1 MTKLISQC
9 PSCQGTLEIS
19 SLKCPDCGMELKSTF
34 ELSLFDKLSGE
45 QYNFLLSFLRC
56 RGNLKSLQNELQISY
71 PTAKR
76 RLDELLIYLNLMKP
90 DEIENTYEEA
100 IDVKLWN
107 TDKQSTKASEIIKSK
122 LKDCGG
128 RVIVHTARGL
138 PCEIIAAPD
147 GVSFIS
153 DKLPIKPP
161 FRYDVFDLIVNLLL
175 ANDGHARK
183 GNGRNNRL
191 GHPDCD
197 ENTVVGTIGFN
208 YFKKQAG
215 EFVYDPVFVLA
226 AVLEWAEIAHNE
238 RGELVLTQSY
248 RSKL

>member
-9 PSCQGTLEIS
+9 PSCQAELEIS
-19 SLKCPDCGMELKSTF
+19 SLKCPDCGMELKSAF
-34 ELSLFDKLSGE
+34 ELSPFDKLSNE

-71 PTAKR
+71 PTAKKQ
-76 RLDELLIYLNLMKP
+76 LDELLIELKL
-90 DEIENTYEEA
+90 IEREDTENIYEES
-100 IDVKLWN
+100 IDVKFWN
-107 TDKQSTKASEIIKSK
+107 TDRQSTRASEIIKSK

-128 RVIVHTARGL
+128 RVVVHTARGL
-138 PCEIIAAPD
+138 PCEIVAAPD
-147 GVSFIS
+147 GVSFVS
-153 DKLPIKPP
+153 NKLPKPYG
-161 FRYDVFDLIVNLLL
+161 YDVFDVIVDLLL
-175 ANDGHARK
+175 ANNGRARK
-183 GNGRNNRL
+183 GNGRNNKL

-197 ENTVVGTIGFN
+197 ENTVVGVIGLK
-208 YFKKQAG
+208 YAKKQYGDA
-215 EFVYDPVFVLA
+215 VLDPVFVLA